1 MICRTSRP
9 RSAWSCATNMFWDT
23 DRATAY
29 TMQGGARL
37 KSSCARPKDC
47 LPSPSIQRPDTTLRL
62 TERPNSLAKKSRYV
76 SSRAGRGICF
86 AGFLLFLYG
95 SVGVVATFA
104 QIPVQN
110 APAPPPSPDA
120 PKAQQPGQSGGRI
133 KLDVN
138 LVVLHTTVLDD
149 RGKLVEGLTQD
160 NFRVYED
167 KVEQKLSIFK
177 REDIPVSMG
186 LVIDNSGSMRD
197 KRPRVNEAALTLVQ
211 ASNPQDE
218 SFVVNFNDD
227 YYLDLDKNFSSS
239 IPELKEALER
249 IDARG
254 STALYDAVI
263 GSLDHLKKGS
273 KEKKVLLIVTDGE
286 DNTSRNSLE
295 KTIKEIQKTPTV
307 IYTIGLLGQENK
319 KSAKN
324 AKRALTEIAQASGG
338 LSFFPESVDDV
349 HAICEQ
355 VAHDIR
361 HQYTLA
367 YYPSNGAKD
376 GRFRTVHVDVIPP
389 RGHGKLVAR
398 TRNGYYAP
406 TASSSSGVSG
416 K

>member
-1 MICRTSRP
+1 M
-9 RSAWSCATNMFWDT
+9 
-23 DRATAY
+23 
-29 TMQGGARL
+29 
-37 KSSCARPKDC
+37 
-47 LPSPSIQRPDTTLRL
+47 
-62 TERPNSLAKKSRYV
+62 
-76 SSRAGRGICF
+76 
-86 AGFLLFLYG
+86 
-95 SVGVVATFA
+95 
-104 QIPVQN
+104 
-110 APAPPPSPDA
+110 
-120 PKAQQPGQSGGRI
+120 
-133 KLDVN
+133 DVN
-138 LVVLHTTVLDD
+138 LVVLHTTVNDD
-149 RGKLVEGLTQD
+149 RGKFVDGLTQD

-177 REDIPVSMG
+177 REDVPVSMG

-211 ASNPQDE
+211 SSNPQDE
-218 SFVVNFNDD
+218 AFVVNFNDD
-227 YYLDLDKNFSSS
+227 FYLDLDKDFSSS

-249 IDARG
+249 IDSRG
-254 STALYDAVI
+254 STALYDAII
-263 GSLDHLKKGS
+263 GSLDHLKKGV

-295 KTIKEIQKTPTV
+295 KTLREIQKTPTV
-307 IYTIGLLGQENK
+307 IYTIGLLGQGNK

-376 GRFRTVHVDVIPP
+376 GTFRTVHVDVIPP

-406 TASSSSGVSG
+406 TASTGVSG

>member
-1 MICRTSRP
+1 M
-9 RSAWSCATNMFWDT
+9 
-23 DRATAY
+23 
-29 TMQGGARL
+29 
-37 KSSCARPKDC
+37 
-47 LPSPSIQRPDTTLRL
+47 
-62 TERPNSLAKKSRYV
+62 
-76 SSRAGRGICF
+76 
-86 AGFLLFLYG
+86 LLFVLHAG
-95 SVGVVATFA
+95 TVLAQVPVAPT
-104 QIPVQN
+104 
-110 APAPPPSPDA
+110 PPPP
-120 PKAQQPGQSGGRI
+120 PPGQIAPDSKQGRI
-133 KLDVN
+133 ALNVN
-138 LVVLHTTVLDD
+138 LVVLHTSVLDD
-149 RGKLVEGLTQD
+149 RGKFVDGLTEE

-167 KVEQKLSIFK
+167 KVEQKLSVFK

-211 ASNPQDE
+211 SSNSQDE
-218 SFVVNFNDD
+218 AFVVNFNDD
-227 YYLDLDKNFSSS
+227 FYLDLDKDFSSS

-254 STALYDAVI
+254 STALYDAII

-295 KTIKEIQKTPTV
+295 KTIREIQKTDTV
-307 IYTIGLLGQENK
+307 IYTIGLLSQESK

-338 LSFFPESVDDV
+338 VAFFPENVEDV

-367 YYPSNGAKD
+367 YYPSNAARD
-376 GRFRTVHVDVIPP
+376 GSFRSVHVDVIPP

-406 TASSSSGVSG
+406 GGGPTATG

>member
-1 MICRTSRP
+1 VR
-9 RSAWSCATNMFWDT
+9 
-23 DRATAY
+23 
-29 TMQGGARL
+29 
-37 KSSCARPKDC
+37 
-47 LPSPSIQRPDTTLRL
+47 
-62 TERPNSLAKKSRYV
+62 
-76 SSRAGRGICF
+76 F
-86 AGFLLFLYG
+86 ASFFLLVFVLCAG
-95 SVGVVATFA
+95 ATFA
-104 QIPVQN
+104 QVPVAPTAPPPPPNQN
-110 APAPPPSPDA
+110 APEN
-120 PKAQQPGQSGGRI
+120 KQGRI
-133 KLDVN
+133 ALNVN
-138 LVVLHTTVLDD
+138 LVVLHTSVLDD
-149 RGKLVEGLTQD
+149 RGKFVDGLTEE

-167 KVEQKLSIFK
+167 KVEQKLSVFK

-211 ASNPQDE
+211 SSNPQDE
-218 SFVVNFNDD
+218 AFVVNFNDD
-227 YYLDLDKNFSSS
+227 FYLDLDKDFSSS

-254 STALYDAVI
+254 STALYDAII

-286 DNTSRNSLE
+286 DNTSRNNLE
-295 KTIKEIQKTPTV
+295 KTIREIQKTDTV

-319 KSAKN
+319 KSAKT

-338 LSFFPESVDDV
+338 VAFFPENVEDV

-367 YYPSNGAKD
+367 YYPSNSARD
-376 GRFRTVHVDVIPP
+376 GSFRNVHVDVIPP

-406 TASSSSGVSG
+406 SGGTTASG